1 MVATNLFAVYGK
13 PATLSRITL
22 AFMQDTGWY
31 DVQWDAA
38 GFLNWGYQA
47 GCDFVAKTCDQYI
60 SANPD
65 QQYYCTKDQIADSV
79 NTVCTFD
86 GKARAKCE
94 DAQFADGCIMKV
106 RKSMPQSCSFVYTT
120 TALKLSTLLC
130 CCQGCCAS

>member
-31 DVQWDAA
+31 DVQWDQA

-47 GCDFVAKTCDQYI
+47 GCDFVAKTCTDYAA
-60 SANPD
+60 ANPD
-65 QQYYCTKDQIADSV
+65 QQYYCTKEQYADTV

-86 GKARAKCE
+86 GFARAKCE

-106 RKSMPQSCSFVYTT
+106 CRHP
-120 TALKLSTLLC
+120 
-130 CCQGCCAS
+130 